1 MTHSGNYSLWNL
13 KLYVFSTEILTTE
26 EIWIGVNV
34 PYVPKGR
41 KLADAIVD
49 EYAMKK
55 RNTKIEKSQNSK
67 RRKLKLFFKDYIER
81 ASILFWN
88 KLFWILWYS
97 KSRLMLAGHI
107 DHLLDS

>member
-1 MTHSGNYSLWNL
+1 MDYL
-13 KLYVFSTEILTTE
+13 FSTEILTTE

-55 RNTKIEKSQNSK
+55 RNSKIEKFQNSK
-67 RRKLKLFFKDYIER
+67 RRKLKLFLKDYIER
-81 ASILFWN
+81 ASILF
-88 KLFWILWYS
+88 
-97 KSRLMLAGHI
+97 
-107 DHLLDS
+107 

>member
-1 MTHSGNYSLWNL
+1 MSGKNIFGKVSVRMNSLGTFL
-13 KLYVFSTEILTTE
+13 FSTEILTTE

-55 RNTKIEKSQNSK
+55 RNLKIEKSQNSK
-67 RRKLKLFFKDYIER
+67 RRKFKLFLKDYIER
-81 ASILFWN
+81 ASILF
-88 KLFWILWYS
+88 
-97 KSRLMLAGHI
+97 
-107 DHLLDS
+107 